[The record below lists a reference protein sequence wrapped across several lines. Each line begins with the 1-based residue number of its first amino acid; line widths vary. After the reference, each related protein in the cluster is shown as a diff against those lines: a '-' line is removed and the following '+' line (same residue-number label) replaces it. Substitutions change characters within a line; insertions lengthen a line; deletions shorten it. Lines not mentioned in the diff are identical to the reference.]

1 MLNIFHDHLCDLYKT
16 DTIDIKLWSL
26 DTNKQKNVGM
36 RWPLGGIETICKKRM
51 KAILD
56 QFITD
61 QRLSLV
67 VAFHF
72 N

>member
-1 MLNIFHDHLCDLYKT
+1 MVLRHQQK
-16 DTIDIKLWSL
+16 
-26 DTNKQKNVGM
+26 KNVGM